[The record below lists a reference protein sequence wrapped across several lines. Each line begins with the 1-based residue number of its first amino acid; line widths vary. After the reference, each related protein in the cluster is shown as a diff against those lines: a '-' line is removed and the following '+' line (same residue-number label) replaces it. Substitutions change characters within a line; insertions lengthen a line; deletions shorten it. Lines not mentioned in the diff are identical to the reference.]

1 MNLSLSIKFH
11 LQECKVSLLVFY
23 GIIIGL
29 QLITVAPALVN
40 SNIEVSSSG
49 LEVASIIFLFVVGL
63 NSFRIPFLFFLV
75 NGVSR
80 KTMMKGTS
88 IGFIIVSAIMAIV
101 DTLLGLIFHRFA
113 NYTTLF
119 EQLYSP
125 RYGEEVFQYNPQFI
139 FEKLLWVFCLYVLAI
154 FIGYFITVLY
164 YRMDLKWKY
173 IVSIGVPALLFF
185 GMPTINNVTDG
196 EFLNSFAE
204 MFLKTMGLWNA
215 HNPYL
220 AMLSFVVGTI
230 IYMMLGNLLT
240 RKATIKKN

>member
-1 MNLSLSIKFH
+1 MNVSLSIKFH

-49 LEVASIIFLFVVGL
+49 LEVASVIFLFVVGL

-80 KTMMKGTS
+80 KTMFKSTIIS
-88 IGFIIVSAIMAIV
+88 FIIVSAIMAIV
-101 DTLLGLIFHRFA
+101 DTLLAIIFYRFA
-113 NYTTLF
+113 KYITLF
-119 EQLYSP
+119 EMPYGP
-125 RYGEEVFQYNPQFI
+125 RYGGEVFQYNLQFI
-139 FEKLLWVFCLYVLAI
+139 FERMLWLFCLYALAI
-154 FIGYFITVLY
+154 FVGYFITVLY

-185 GMPTINNVTDG
+185 GLPTINNVTDG
-196 EFLNSFAE
+196 ELLSSFAE
-204 MFLKTMGLWNA
+204 MFLKMMGLWNG
-215 HNPYL
+215 HNPYI
-220 AMLSFVVGTI
+220 AMLSFVIGTI
-230 IYMMLGNLLT
+230 IFMMLGNLLT
-240 RKATIKKN
+240 RKATIKKS